1 VEREHVTRR
10 REMGKAVGLRSFAS
24 VTFLQL
30 KKSVLEG
37 REGLALKN
45 GLLETKSS
53 AIRYMVEPRDVPA
66 SNAVL
71 GAAASRGMMVP

>member
-45 GLLETKSS
+45 DLCETKSDYRRPLTTWLPQTS
-53 AIRYMVEPRDVPA
+53 Q
-66 SNAVL
+66 
-71 GAAASRGMMVP
+71 